1 MLIIYSLII
10 ILTFSVFSYIILD
23 NYKIKEIKREETRLF
38 QTANIVADTY
48 KRNMDDIIFAK
59 IMVKSYANQA
69 NARVLVINK
78 EKEVLVDSYNSYT
91 GKILNNKEL
100 RNSLDGKSASGL
112 YDNHD
117 KEILQLSVPITMNI
131 ASQTEIVGAVL
142 ISASMN
148 PLRNDIL
155 DLRNDILKVSIF
167 ALIGALFLTAI
178 SATAITRSLKDLI
191 KGVEK
196 ISRGHLGYTIEK
208 NQSDEIGKLIDT
220 FNEMSLRLNNV
231 EKNRKHFINTIS
243 HELKT
248 PITSIQALIDSLTLG
263 DNSID
268 IYKEYLNDIKDE
280 TTRMGN
286 LVNYL
291 MDSIKLEDISLDIH
305 LEDIGELVRETV
317 KFITPYATKNNV
329 SMELDL
335 VEEINLKCD
344 RNKIREVLLNI
355 IENSIKY
362 RDTNKESNY
371 VSISL
376 ERSKNK
382 AYMII
387 EDNGLGIS
395 NEHLPNIFNRGFRVL
410 DDNKFEGYGIGLSIV
425 KNILDKHNWSI
436 SLTSDIGVGS
446 KFTIEMPI
454 L

>member
-23 NYKIKEIKREETRLF
+23 NYKVKEIKREETRLF

-91 GKILNNKEL
+91 GKILNNKEV

-112 YDNHD
+112 YHNHD

-142 ISASMN
+142 ISASMS

-155 DLRNDILKVSIF
+155 DLKNDILKVSIF

-178 SATAITRSLKDLI
+178 STTAITRSLKDLI

-196 ISRGHLGYTIEK
+196 ISKGHLGYTIEK

-220 FNEMSLRLNNV
+220 FNEMSLKLNNV

-248 PITSIQALIDSLTLG
+248 PITSIKALVDSLNLG

-280 TTRMGN
+280 ATRMGD

-291 MDSIKLEDISLDIH
+291 MGSIKLEDISLDIH

-362 RDTNKESNY
+362 RDTNKANNY
-371 VSISL
+371 VSIKL
-376 ERSKNK
+376 ERSKNN

-395 NEHLPNIFNRGFRVL
+395 KEHLPSIFNRGFRVL

-446 KFTIEMPI
+446 KFIIEMPI